1 MLYLGKKTE
10 NKYLKEKNNRKV
22 RGHCHYTADYRGAAL
37 SICNVK
43 YSVPKKIAIALHNG
57 SNYDYHFI
65 IKKLA
70 GEFKKTICLFMRK
83 YWTIHNLYGSN
94 RKRS

>member
-1 MLYLGKKTE
+1 M
-10 NKYLKEKNNRKV
+10 KEKNNRKV
-22 RGHCHYTADYRGAAL
+22 RDHCHYTGDYRGAAL

-43 YSVPKKIAIALHNG
+43 YSVPKKIAIAFHNG
-57 SNYDYHFI
+57 SNYDYYFI
-65 IKKLA
+65 IKELA
-70 GEFKKTICLFMRK
+70 GEFKKTIYLFMRK